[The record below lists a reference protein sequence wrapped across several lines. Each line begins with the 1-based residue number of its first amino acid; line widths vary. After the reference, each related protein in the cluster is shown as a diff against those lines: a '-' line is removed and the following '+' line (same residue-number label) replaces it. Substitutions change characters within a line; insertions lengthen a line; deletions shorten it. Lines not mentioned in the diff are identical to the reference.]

1 MHERH
6 YSASIQN
13 HCQYRASIVPHRYKH
28 TLNQAILLKLY
39 AFLTVQVDPVE
50 LLAIYAKDASF
61 IAASGKPGFPE
72 LVVSFVLIVL

>member
-1 MHERH
+1 MRGVTVQA
-6 YSASIQN
+6 YTKSLPVQSIN
-13 HCQYRASIVPHRYKH
+13 RYKH

-61 IAASGKPGFPE
+61 MAASGKPGFPE
-72 LVVSFVLIVL
+72 LLY